1 VPVLIGTLYAA
12 SVDASI
18 TDMKRYQALG
28 YGSFIAPVPF
38 WAQDLKGVPA
48 AMEEFARKAKM

>member
-1 VPVLIGTLYAA
+1 MIGTLYAA

-18 TDMKRYQALG
+18 TDIKKYRALG
-28 YGSFIAPVPF
+28 YDYFIAPVPF
-38 WAQDLKGVPA
+38 WAQDLKGVLA